1 MPTICLLTYK
11 CKSKEVTRDLVHRM
25 RQCEPISLHYVQ
37 YHISFIAEFKF
48 PSLKFDLNSYSTYVK
63 TSHYILPVVML
74 KYEVVKANSNFTVTF
89 ALKSIKLRLERDI
102 QQQQQ
107 PSPSFLC
114 SSLFSGL
121 SRRHRSGTVRKAVSQ
136 PSLLTPM
143 KDETVYG
150 ASRLP
155 VLSSADTN

>member
-1 MPTICLLTYK
+1 
-11 CKSKEVTRDLVHRM
+11 M
-25 RQCEPISLHYVQ
+25 RQCEPISLYVQ
-37 YHISFIAEFKF
+37 YRISFIAEFKF
-48 PSLKFDLNSYSTYVK
+48 PSLKFDLNSYPTYVK
-63 TSHYILPVVML
+63 TSRYILPVVML
-74 KYEVVKANSNFTVTF
+74 KYEVVIANSNFTVTF

-107 PSPSFLC
+107 PSPSFLG

-121 SRRHRSGTVRKAVSQ
+121 RRHRSGTVRKAVSQ